1 MNKKSLWALAAT
13 RPLVLTMGPLV
24 LTMVFCGLGVF
35 TSCTNIDNPV
45 DSIPPLETI
54 PLGATLSCLQTDGDS
69 VQMEMDADG
78 LFNAIVCVKDASN
91 LNATVSILYQVP
103 GGFVKTL
110 TKEFAISHDD
120 CPARVGDWIH
130 YILDAYYL
138 NPKLTAE
145 IINTTPTEERIIGR
159 WKVTNVTSGYLMK
172 EGEILEIHDDHTSA
186 YVSGGR
192 YYDGNWTLQGNQY
205 KTRLYLGD
213 DIYYDFD
220 LNLYAVTEDMI
231 EVKGQ
236 VGYNGGGHMNFDD
249 VHCFLIRE
257 IKHLYD

>member
-1 MNKKSLWALAAT
+1 MKRMMQWVIAAT
-13 RPLVLTMGPLV
+13 RPLV

-35 TSCTNIDNPV
+35 SSCSKDDDNPV
-45 DSIPPLETI
+45 NSVDLETI

-69 VQMEMDADG
+69 VQMEMDAEG
-78 LFNAIVCVKDASN
+78 LFNAIVCVKDASH
-91 LNATVSILYQVP
+91 LNATVSIRYQIP
-103 GGFVKTL
+103 GGMEKTI

-130 YILDAYYL
+130 YVLDAYYL

-145 IINTTPTEERIIGR
+145 IIDTTPTEEKIAGR
-159 WKVTNVTSGYLMK
+159 WKVTNVTSGYLMN

-186 YVSGGR
+186 CVTDGR
-192 YYDGNWTLQGNQY
+192 YYDGNWTLQGKKY
-205 KTRLYLGD
+205 KSRLYWRD
-213 DIYYDFD
+213 DVYYDFD

-236 VGYNGGGHMNFDD
+236 VGYNDGGHMIFDD

-257 IKHLYD
+257 R

>member
-1 MNKKSLWALAAT
+1 MKRMMQWVIAAT

-24 LTMVFCGLGVF
+24 LTMVFCSLGVF
-35 TSCTNIDNPV
+35 TSCSKDDDNPV
-45 DSIPPLETI
+45 DSVDLETI
-54 PLGATLSCLQTDGDS
+54 PLGATLSCLQPDGDS
-69 VQMEMDADG
+69 IQMENKGDG
-78 LFNAIVCVKDASN
+78 LFETTFIEVKDASN
-91 LNATVSILYQVP
+91 LNATVSIRYQVP
-103 GGFVKTL
+103 GGFEKTI

-130 YILDAYYL
+130 YVLDAYYL

-145 IINTTPTEERIIGR
+145 IIDTTPTEEKIAGR
-159 WKVTNVTSGYLMK
+159 WKVTNVTSGYLMN

-186 YVSGGR
+186 YVTDGR
-192 YYDGNWTLQGNQY
+192 YYDGNWTLQGKKY
-205 KTRLYLGD
+205 KSRLYWRD
-213 DIYYDFD
+213 DVYYDFD

-236 VGYNGGGHMNFDD
+236 VGYNDGGPMKFDD

-257 IKHLYD
+257 R